1 MKRLIVL
8 LITIVIGMTT
18 LSALDCG
25 LSLGYQDK
33 QVNWYQYE
41 PIYVS
46 IDVWQDIGNFRVYAI
61 YLNEMRTIADS
72 WMFLPVQDYFTV
84 GIAYTLEAFTIRVEH
99 MCQHAVVYKNSYTI
113 GSGGYSKIEINIG
126 GTAR

>member
-1 MKRLIVL
+1 MKKVL
-8 LITIVIGMTT
+8 VVLTIMILATDS

-41 PIYVS
+41 PIYAS

-61 YLNEMRTIADS
+61 YLNEMRPIADS

-126 GTAR
+126 GTAK